1 MNGNDFAALS
11 SAAETDTESLKQLMK
26 MALEDGFTAR
36 LARKALNNIGIQ
48 VETNDS
54 PAKAARFC

>member
-1 MNGNDFAALS
+1 
-11 SAAETDTESLKQLMK
+11 MK